1 MIKQLYSMYD
11 AGNFNLCLQTALGN
25 FNSRTKNKSAVME
38 IVLKIIQAHNQ
49 FLTLESIK
57 TIYDFR
63 RSYAEENT
71 LASSFDEAVKEIFQ
85 GSFSVKIPA
94 GQAEQAEQ
102 SGQAGQ
108 ACFPAVSSTQAS
120 IYTIKIA
127 DTRSSSILKKLSP
140 CENQLLD
147 ITGAALFSWINS
159 RNNSEQ
165 KTLNLSVPTVPT
177 VPTTPTTPATPAIA
191 SIAAIPIYWTPSY
204 YTFIIEDSFQKE
216 VNSKIHG
223 DSMGIAMV
231 TALFS
236 VIFSLDMPLDIAS
249 TGIVKRDGSILP
261 VCSIKEKLAAIKR
274 ERDYIKRVLIS
285 DAQTLPENPPDFEY
299 IRIKHIQD
307 IIENVFPDFVKLSKV
322 SLLSSLIDAGSDI
335 KSNIRIDL
343 QNGINN
349 IKRQYQDYLIDTC
362 MDNCKLLIS
371 YIESEINRAGAAN
384 SYKKIR
390 GTDRRIE
397 HLFQCYWKLGA
408 CCCHKGNIGES
419 AKYFETAEALYNQN
433 RSIIEPKDYYNFQNN
448 YAVLLKDIF
457 CYQEAEQLHFKI
469 DKELKAK
476 ELPQKYISENLSSLS
491 QLYLAQH
498 RYKEAESLQ
507 LKALEFIDSE
517 DQHRNSGYL
526 AQIYARAGDFDKA
539 EQSLNEAQELIE
551 QIIDDDVKSRQLDFY
566 HWIES
571 EYLYRFCT
579 SISNVNQTLNRCYDR
594 FCTLSKQYEN
604 ITHFSHGLIN
614 KFCSLG
620 ILFFG
625 EHERGLELLRKS
637 EDFFDNQIEPMM
649 KLLGVT
655 VRIEKIAAWFQ
666 VMAEDRFCV
675 TSIINSAIKQE
686 VQKVIQGL
694 SLQQNI
700 RAFFDADIK
709 RLEKYIEEPSD
720 HTAHTLNSGFD
731 NNFNNLSDILKSI
744 NKKIPY

>member
-1 MIKQLYSMYD
+1 MYD
-11 AGNFNLCLQTALGN
+11 VGNFNLCMQTALKN

-38 IVLKIIQAHNQ
+38 IVLKIIQDHNQ
-49 FLTLESIK
+49 FLTSESIK
-57 TIYDFR
+57 IIYDFR
-63 RSYAEENT
+63 RSYAEKNT
-71 LASSFDEAVKEIFQ
+71 LANSFDKAVKEIFQ

-94 GQAEQAEQ
+94 GQA
-102 SGQAGQ
+102 GQT
-108 ACFPAVSSTQAS
+108 CFPAVSSTQAS

-127 DTRSSSILKKLSP
+127 DTRSSSILKKLCP

-159 RNNSEQ
+159 RNSLEQ
-165 KTLNLSVPTVPT
+165 KTLNLSVPAISNI
-177 VPTTPTTPATPAIA
+177 PAIPAIA
-191 SIAAIPIYWTPSY
+191 AIPAIPIYWTPSY

-223 DSMGIAMV
+223 DSMGIAMLA
-231 TALFS
+231 ALFS
-236 VIFSLDMPLDIAS
+236 LIFSLDMPLDIAS

-299 IRIKHIQD
+299 IRIKHTQD

-322 SLLSSLIDAGSDI
+322 SLLSSLIDAGSDTKYNTASNTKSNI
-335 KSNIRIDL
+335 AFNTTFNTVSNIRIDL

-390 GTDRRIE
+390 GTDKRIE

-419 AKYFETAEALYNQN
+419 AKYFETAEVLYNQN
-433 RSIIEPKDYYNFQNN
+433 RSIIEPKDYYNFMNN

-517 DQHRNSGYL
+517 DQHRNLGYL

-539 EQSLNEAQELIE
+539 QQSLNEAQELIE
-551 QIIDDDVKSRQLDFY
+551 QIVEQDIKSRQLDFH

-571 EYLYRFCT
+571 EHLYRFCT
-579 SISNVNQTLNRCYDR
+579 SSSNGNQTLNRCYDR
-594 FCTLSKQYEN
+594 FCNLSKQYEN
-604 ITHFSHGLIN
+604 IMHFSHGLIN

-655 VRIEKIAAWFQ
+655 VCIEKISAWFA
-666 VMAEDRFCV
+666 VMAADGLCV
-675 TSIINSAIKQE
+675 TPIINSAIKQE

-709 RLEKYIEEPSD
+709 RLEKYIAKPPD
-720 HTAHTLNSGFD
+720 HTAHTLNSGLD